1 MNEKFVF
8 TLCTIFL
15 NMASPI
21 ALAPTRVYQEG
32 DRKLYG
38 KLSYTHVCR
47 GSVHSLGYSALIIS
61 PKVKRHCLAT
71 DTRARILSTE
81 EHLPHSIVDEL
92 VSIVYARERAKM
104 IHVANGTHDRGHEN
118 YL

>member
-8 TLCTIFL
+8 TLSTIFL
-15 NMASPI
+15 NMASPM

-38 KLSYTHVCR
+38 KLSVTHMSAGEVFIAWAT
-47 GSVHSLGYSALIIS
+47 ALIIS

-71 DTRARILSTE
+71 DTRARILS
-81 EHLPHSIVDEL
+81 
-92 VSIVYARERAKM
+92 Y
-104 IHVANGTHDRGHEN
+104 
-118 YL
+118 